1 MKPHTPNPLALSA
14 LAARV
19 AHGVRH
25 MPAADLVLRLAAL
38 ASGVAVTVWL
48 GIGTTPVAALVTLF
62 ATSVCAA
69 ITALE
74 LTTAALLCERDT
86 DADTED
92 DGLGMAA

>member
-1 MKPHTPNPLALSA
+1 MNSHTPNPLALSA

-19 AHGVRH
+19 AHGAHH

-38 ASGVAVTVWL
+38 ASGIAATVWL
-48 GIGTTPVAALVTLF
+48 GIGTAPGAALVTLF

-69 ITALE
+69 ITAVE

-86 DADTED
+86 DDDTED
-92 DGLGMAA
+92 DGFGMAA